1 MLLYCTEEERKIYR
15 KSNNNITRFYAFM
28 TSIVQTAGR
37 LRRQVEKAH
46 SSSWFHGG
54 RTREEIILW
63 GDVCK

>member
-37 LRRQVEKAH
+37 LRRHIQV
-46 SSSWFHGG
+46 HGFTAE
-54 RTREEIILW
+54 R
-63 GDVCK
+63 K